1 MKKTYYITTPIY
13 YSSGRLTIGHSYT
26 SVICDCLA
34 RFKRLEGYEVFYLT
48 GTDEHGQK
56 VEESAKAAG
65 KTPQEYV
72 DGLYKNIVKLWELLG
87 ISYDKFVRTTDG
99 YHQECVQKI
108 YKLLL
113 EKGDLYKSSYEGLYC
128 TPCESFWTES
138 QLDKGLCPDC
148 HRPVHIE
155 REESYFFAL
164 SKYADKLLEYYE
176 QNPSFIEPKSRQN
189 EMINNFIKPGLK
201 DLCVSRTTFSWG
213 VPLPFDGK
221 HIAYVWIDALAN
233 YLSAVGYLSAD
244 DSLFQKFWPAD
255 LHMVGKEITRFH
267 CIIWPALLMALDLPL
282 PKKVYGH
289 GYINF
294 NNDRMSKSKGNVVYP
309 EPLCER
315 YGVDALR
322 YYLLREIPFGSDG
335 NYTHEL
341 FLNRINADL
350 CNSLG
355 NLVSR
360 SVAMVEQY
368 RGGFVPN
375 AAKGALAQLLQDGNN
390 AKEEER
396 ELVDAINSLYGEVKK
411 NIEGT
416 NPSEALACIFRLINR
431 ANKYIDESIPWTL
444 NKEGRQEEL
453 DRVLYNLCESIRA
466 AALLLSPFIPQTADK
481 IFQKLGLGKAPN
493 DFDGAR
499 YGFVY
504 QNKTEK
510 GENLFP
516 RLNIEKEVKEL
527 EKL

>member
-1 MKKTYYITTPIY
+1 MKKKYYITTPIY
-13 YSSGRLTIGHSYT
+13 YSSGRLTLGHSYT

-34 RFKRLEGYEVFYLT
+34 RFKRKEGYEVFYLT

-56 VEESAKAAG
+56 VEESAQRAG
-65 KTPQEYV
+65 KTPQAYV
-72 DGLYKNIVKLWELLG
+72 DGLYENIVKLWELLG
-87 ISYDKFVRTTDG
+87 ISYNKFVRTTDG
-99 YHQECVQKI
+99 YHEECVQKI
-108 YKLLL
+108 YQTLL

-128 TPCESFWTES
+128 TPCESFWTEG
-138 QLDKGLCPDC
+138 QLEKGLCPDC
-148 HRPVHIE
+148 HRPVHLE
-155 REESYFFAL
+155 KEESYFFAL
-164 SKYADKLLEYYE
+164 SKYADKLLNYYA

-189 EMINNFIKPGLK
+189 EMVNNFIKPGLK

-213 VPLPFDGK
+213 VPLPFDKK

-233 YLSAVGYLSAD
+233 YLSALGYLSEN
-244 DSLFQKFWPAD
+244 DSLFKQFWPAD

-267 CIIWPALLMALDLPL
+267 CIIWPALLMALELPL

-315 YGVDALR
+315 YGVDAVR
-322 YYLLREIPFGSDG
+322 YFLLREIPFGSDG
-335 NYTHEL
+335 NYTHAL

-350 CNSLG
+350 CNALG

-375 AAKGALAQLLQDGNN
+375 V
-390 AKEEER
+390 KEDSGTDEQEQ
-396 ELVDAINSLYGEVKK
+396 ELITLINSLYAEVNK

-416 NPSEALACIFRLINR
+416 NPSDALACIFRLIYR
-431 ANKYIDESIPWTL
+431 ANKYIDESTPWAL
-444 NKEGRQEEL
+444 NKEGRQEKL
-453 DRVLYNLCESIRA
+453 DRVLYNLCESIRVS
-466 AALLLSPFIPQTADK
+466 ALLLSPFIPATADK
-481 IFQKLGLGKAPN
+481 IFQKLGLVKAP
-493 DFDGAR
+493 DSFDYAR
-499 YGFVY
+499 YGFIY
-504 QNKTEK
+504 QNKVSK

-516 RLNIEKEVKEL
+516 RLNVEKEEEILNNLQK
-527 EKL
+527 